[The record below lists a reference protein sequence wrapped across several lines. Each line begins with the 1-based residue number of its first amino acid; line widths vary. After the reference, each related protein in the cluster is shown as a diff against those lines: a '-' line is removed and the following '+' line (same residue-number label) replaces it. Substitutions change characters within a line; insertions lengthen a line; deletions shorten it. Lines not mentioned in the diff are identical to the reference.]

1 MIQLQDHPR
10 YQNRL
15 LDFPPKCCF
24 SMNSSQGRWGTG
36 PYLRTG
42 ERSYTNQWGQV
53 LGKKERKK
61 QPCYRTNFRVFIG
74 HVIPLIALIQL
85 SSIQ

>member
-15 LDFPPKCCF
+15 LEFLSICCF
-24 SMNSSQGRWGTG
+24 SMNNSQGRWGTG

-61 QPCYRTNFRVFIG
+61 QLWFCYWVFIG
-74 HVIPLIALIQL
+74 HVIPLIVLIQL